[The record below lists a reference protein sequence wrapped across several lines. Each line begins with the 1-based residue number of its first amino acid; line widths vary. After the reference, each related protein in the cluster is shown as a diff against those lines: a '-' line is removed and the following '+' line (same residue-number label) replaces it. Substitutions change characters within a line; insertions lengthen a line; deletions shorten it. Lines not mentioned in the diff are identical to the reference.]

1 MDKITLQFQGVC
13 MNTLSIVMPKEGV
26 ETLLSYC
33 QKNRLNFYNV
43 LDSVSTIKSILPK
56 ETSIYYYSPEVLFYH
71 TDSFD
76 MYQSINNQSFD
87 QIDTRLCPKEEIQ
100 RNIYNSNNSLCLL
113 EKSIIDEGIIYYDLE
128 SENLDQFD
136 PHKLIF
142 SLCRSHIDGSLLC
155 RRIYYQDQT
164 VVPNQVFMS
173 PSNSIHEIS
182 VQYQGN
188 VYSFLKFSD
197 RDSAAISNG
206 PKQGFISEILE
217 VIH

>member
-87 QIDTRLCPKEEIQ
+87 QIDTKLCPKEEVQ
-100 RNIYNSNNSLCLL
+100 RNIYNLNNSLCLL
-113 EKSIIDEGIIYYDLE
+113 DKSIIDEGILYYDLE

-136 PHKLIF
+136 PHKLSF

-155 RRIYYQDQT
+155 RRIYYHGQT
-164 VVPNQVFMS
+164 VAPSQLFMS
-173 PSNSIHEIS
+173 PRNSLHDIS

-188 VYSFLKFSD
+188 VYSFLKFSC

-206 PKQGFISEILE
+206 QNQGFISEILE